1 MHVHNFQSIKIS
13 NTQNY
18 YLGGNNVTIHN
29 DTEGKVPGPFILAG
43 LEYEKTDNIKYN
55 KKKCF
60 LFGKKENKIN
70 YKQ

>member
-43 LEYEKTDNIKYN
+43 LEYEKTDKVNIT
-55 KKKCF
+55 KKNAFSLERK
-60 LFGKKENKIN
+60 
-70 YKQ
+70 